1 MNHNQLLQRLK
12 NFPKDPDD
20 IFSLMRSVSY
30 FAASP
35 DSKQEQALD
44 LIIRLLDKRDYIV
57 ERLQGSGEMLDA
69 ISREVGLYPYMESP
83 HTWQD
88 EVALALV
95 AAPGSEGLH
104 FHIEQAKVFAKLLA
118 GNSVILSAPTSFGK
132 SLLIDTLI
140 TAKQPRTVVACVP
153 TIALLDEFRRRMRR
167 KFPDYQVISTSAKPR
182 DENRRAIIIG
192 TQERLRER
200 RDLQEVDLFVLDEFY
215 KLDLSRGDTRSISLN
230 ALLGSVGRRAK
241 QIYLL
246 GPSIDEVPDR
256 ETFRED
262 IHFHK
267 TSYSPVTADI
277 ILRTDVG
284 ASVPNLIKDLK
295 KERDSSNLV
304 YIKSPPASWQLGYEL
319 LKRRKKRGGSF
330 LEGFGEWLLETY
342 HPEWILG
349 HTLKKGIGIHHGRV
363 PRSVA
368 HLLVELFNR
377 EELKILLCTSSMI
390 EGVNTSAEC
399 VFIFDRKINTK
410 KLDRFTFDNIKGRAG
425 RLRKHAIGKIYLYD
439 APPETTVLEVD
450 IPLFG
455 DQSRYTNELLFQIEP
470 EYLNREALARRQQ
483 VVSSSNLPPEIIER
497 WSEFGVESL
506 DNLAEAFAMEALA
519 RNKKVIWDGFP
530 KFEELVEVFGLAW
543 SHLKFARHGLRSPR
557 QAAYFAMAL
566 YHNRYSM
573 RGYFDQLVQEKG
585 LAAQPQID
593 LCFNFLRAAEYT
605 LPQVLR
611 ALDDVAT
618 NILPDQPID
627 YSAFAQMLQNHFLPE
642 GYRAL
647 DELGVPIAIT
657 NKIIDPRGSDGID
670 PESVSEAWE
679 DQNFK
684 ELSEI
689 ENQLLRMSL
698 G

>member
-1 MNHNQLLQRLK
+1 MTHDELLKRLK
-12 NFPKDPDD
+12 DFPENPDEL
-20 IFSLMRSVSY
+20 FSLIRSISY
-30 FAASP
+30 FSASP
-35 DSKQEQALD
+35 DSNQEQALD
-44 LIIRLLDKRDYIV
+44 LIIRLLDKREQIV

-69 ISREVGLYPYMESP
+69 ISREIGLYPYMEAP

-95 AAPGSEGLH
+95 AAPGSEGLY
-104 FHIEQAKVFAKLLA
+104 FHIEQAKVFSKLLE
-118 GNSVILSAPTSFGK
+118 GKSIILSAPTSFGK

-140 TAKQPRTVVACVP
+140 SAKRPRTVVACVP

-167 KFPDYQVISTSAKPR
+167 KFQDYQVISTSSKPR
-182 DENRRAIIIG
+182 DENRPAIIIG

-200 RDLQEVDLFVLDEFY
+200 TDLHDVDLFVLDEFY

-262 IHFHK
+262 IEFHR

-277 ILRTDVG
+277 ISRADLG
-284 ASVPNLIKDLK
+284 ASVPNLIEDLK
-295 KERDSSNLV
+295 RERESSNLV

-319 LKRRKKRGGSF
+319 LKHRRKKGSPF
-330 LEGFGEWLLETY
+330 LDEFGDWLLETY

-349 HTLKKGIGIHHGRV
+349 RTLKKGIGIHHGRV

-439 APPETTVLEVD
+439 APPETSILEVD

-470 EYLNREALARRQQ
+470 EYLNGEALARRNR
-483 VVSSSNLPPEIIER
+483 VVSSSNLPSEIIER
-497 WSEFGVESL
+497 WSEFGVEAL
-506 DNLAEAFAMEALA
+506 DNLADAFSMEMLA
-519 RNKKVIWDGFP
+519 RNEKIIWDSFP
-530 KFEELVEVFGLAW
+530 KFEELVEVLGLAW
-543 SHLKFARHGLRSPR
+543 THLKFARHGLRSPR

-566 YHNRYSM
+566 YHNRFSM

-611 ALDDVAT
+611 ALNDVVMHVMPE
-618 NILPDQPID
+618 NPID

-647 DELGVPIAIT
+647 DELGVPIGIT
-657 NKIIDPRGSDGID
+657 NKIINPRDSDGID
-670 PESVSEAWE
+670 PETVSEAWHGE
-679 DQNFK
+679 YFSQ
-684 ELSEI
+684 LSEF
-689 ENQLLRMSL
+689 ENSLLKMTL